1 MDFYSPAIKTE
12 ASSNPASWT
21 SFPSIERCSNRRL
34 ACMLEEVIL
43 KWQIQQI

>member
-21 SFPSIERCSNRRL
+21 SFPSIKRYFNRSL
-34 ACMLEEVIL
+34 ACMLEEIIL
-43 KWQIQQI
+43 KWQIQQM